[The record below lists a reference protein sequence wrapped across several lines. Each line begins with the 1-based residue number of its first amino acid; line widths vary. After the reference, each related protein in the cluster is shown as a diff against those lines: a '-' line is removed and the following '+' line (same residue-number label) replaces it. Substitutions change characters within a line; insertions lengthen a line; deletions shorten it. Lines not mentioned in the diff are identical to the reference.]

1 MRKPHEGAAGTATAA
16 PGPMRDSTVIDST
29 VIDSTVVAG
38 TGVAGQRAAVS
49 TGAADPGSPSAVVCS
64 GLTYR
69 FGAHTAVDHVD
80 LRIERGET
88 FGLLGP
94 NGAGKTTTIRM
105 LTTLLKPMEGSIS
118 VLGVNTV
125 ERPMR
130 VRRMIGYVPQ
140 LLSADATL
148 TGRENVELFARL
160 FDVPRSLRRDRVE
173 GALAAMGLTA
183 PASKLVKTYSGGMIR
198 RLELAQALVNS
209 PSLLVLDEPTVG
221 LDPIARTDV
230 WEYIAGLRAQADMT
244 VLMTTH
250 YMDEADTYCDRIA
263 LMHAG
268 SIRATGTPGVLKATL
283 GASATLDDVFRHYTG
298 GTLDDG
304 TDKGGIRDVRRARR
318 TARRLG

>member
-1 MRKPHEGAAGTATAA
+1 LSELRSYPAPTATADA
-16 PGPMRDSTVIDST
+16 RPSQPETR
-29 VIDSTVVAG
+29 
-38 TGVAGQRAAVS
+38 
-49 TGAADPGSPSAVVCS
+49 GAAVVCS

-69 FGAHTAVDHVD
+69 FGQHTAVDHVD
-80 LRIERGET
+80 LRIEQGET

-105 LTTLLKPMEGSIS
+105 LTTLLRPMLGSVSI
-118 VLGVNTV
+118 LGVDAATQ
-125 ERPMR
+125 PMR

-140 LLSADATL
+140 LLSADGTL

-160 FDVPRSLRRDRVE
+160 FDVPRGERRERVE
-173 GALAAMGLTA
+173 NALAAMGLTDA
-183 PASKLVKTYSGGMIR
+183 ASRQAKTYSGGMVR

-209 PSLLVLDEPTVG
+209 PRMLVLDEPTVG

-230 WEYIAGLRAQADMT
+230 WEFIARLREAADMT

-250 YMDEADTYCDRIA
+250 YMDEADTYCDRVA

-268 SIRATGTPGVLKATL
+268 SIRATGTPGLLKAML
-283 GASATLDDVFRHYTG
+283 GENATLDDVFRHYTG
-298 GTLDDG
+298 GTLDDNP
-304 TDKGGIRDVRRARR
+304 DKGGIRDVRRARR

>member
-1 MRKPHEGAAGTATAA
+1 MSEPKAAGAAWTEERRRSDEGRQCLERRPEAS
-16 PGPMRDSTVIDST
+16 G
-29 VIDSTVVAG
+29 
-38 TGVAGQRAAVS
+38 AVL
-49 TGAADPGSPSAVVCS
+49 CS

-69 FGAHTAVDHVD
+69 FGEHVAVNDVD
-80 LRIERGET
+80 LEIRPGET

-105 LTTLLKPMEGSIS
+105 LTTLLKPAAGR
-118 VLGVNTV
+118 VTVFGVDAAA
-125 ERPMR
+125 RPML

-140 LLSADATL
+140 LLSADGML

-160 FDVPRSLRRDRVE
+160 FDVPRGQRATRVTE
-173 GALAAMGLTA
+173 ALAAMGLIGA
-183 PASKLVKTYSGGMIR
+183 ADRLARTYSGGMIR
-198 RLELAQALVNS
+198 RLELAQSLINT

-230 WEYIAGLRAQADMT
+230 WEYITNLRSSADMT

-263 LMHAG
+263 LMHQG
-268 SIRATGTPGVLKATL
+268 RIRAQGTPAELKEAL
-283 GASATLDDVFRHYTG
+283 GAEVTLDDVFRHHTG
-298 GTLDDG
+298 DTLEVSS
-304 TDKGGIRDVRRARR
+304 GGIRDVRRARR

>member
-1 MRKPHEGAAGTATAA
+1 VSELPDGGPVASGTVQVARPTATAESA
-16 PGPMRDSTVIDST
+16 SGR
-29 VIDSTVVAG
+29 AG
-38 TGVAGQRAAVS
+38 GRT
-49 TGAADPGSPSAVVCS
+49 SAVVCS
-64 GLTYR
+64 GVTYR

-80 LRIERGET
+80 LRIDRGET

-105 LTTLLKPMEGSIS
+105 LTTLLRPMGGTIS
-118 VLGVNTV
+118 VLGINVV
-125 ERPMR
+125 ERPML

-160 FDVPRSLRRDRVE
+160 FDVPRSERRDRVE
-173 GALAAMGLTA
+173 SALAAMGLTE
-183 PASKLVKTYSGGMIR
+183 PASRVVKTYSGGMIR
-198 RLELAQALVNS
+198 RLELAQALVNA

-230 WEYIAGLRAQADMT
+230 WNYIAALREDTAMT

-268 SIRATGTPGVLKATL
+268 SIRATGTPGLLKATL
-283 GASATLDDVFRHYTG
+283 GVGATLDDVFRHFTG
-298 GTLDDG
+298 GTLDDNSES
-304 TDKGGIRDVRRARR
+304 GGIRDVRRARR

>member
-1 MRKPHEGAAGTATAA
+1 MHKPHDVAVSAARPLMAEAADATIATAA
-16 PGPMRDSTVIDST
+16 
-29 VIDSTVVAG
+29 
-38 TGVAGQRAAVS
+38 TGQEATDAV
-49 TGAADPGSPSAVVCS
+49 GSAVVCS

-69 FGAHTAVDHVD
+69 FGTHTAVDHVD

-105 LTTLLKPMEGSIS
+105 LTTLLRPMEGAIS
-118 VLGVNTV
+118 VFGVNAA
-125 ERPMR
+125 ERPML

-148 TGRENVELFARL
+148 TGWENVQLFARL
-160 FDVPRSLRRDRVE
+160 FDVPRALRGDRVE
-173 GALAAMGLTA
+173 SALAAMGLTEA
-183 PASKLVKTYSGGMIR
+183 AGKLVKTYSGGMIR

-209 PSLLVLDEPTVG
+209 PRLLVLDEPTVG

-230 WEYIAGLRAQADMT
+230 WEYIAALREQAAMT

-268 SIRATGTPGVLKATL
+268 SIRATGTPGLLKAML
-283 GASATLDDVFRHYTG
+283 GESATLDDVFRHYTG
-298 GTLDDG
+298 GTLDD
-304 TDKGGIRDVRRARR
+304 DNEKGGIRDVRRARR